1 MNDTLTNLL
10 PSGRQ
15 QALFREYFLRLSVV
29 FIALVTAL
37 TLVAAMLLLPTY
49 IFLTQSAAT
58 KASRLTNIESV
69 LASSDEK
76 ILSAHLASLSNN
88 AIVLL
93 ALGKAPSASAIL
105 RSALA
110 IPRNGI
116 SLSGF
121 AYTPSAGNVPGS
133 LSISGTAQT
142 REALRSYQLALESTP
157 FAASADL
164 PVSSYAKD
172 TNIAFTITVTLTP

>member
-1 MNDTLTNLL
+1 MDDKLTNLL
-10 PSGRQ
+10 PLGRQ

-58 KASRLTNIESV
+58 KASRLANIESV

-88 AIVLL
+88 ATVLL
-93 ALGKAPSASAIL
+93 ALGNVPSANAIL
-105 RSALA
+105 RSALTV
-110 IPRNGI
+110 PRNGI

-121 AYTPSAGNVPGS
+121 AYTPAVVNVPG
-133 LSISGTAQT
+133 LVSISGTAQK

-164 PVSSYAKD
+164 PVSAYAKD
-172 TNIAFTITVTLTP
+172 TNISFTITVTLTP

>member
-1 MNDTLTNLL
+1 MDDKLTNLL
-10 PSGRQ
+10 PIERQ

-29 FIALVTAL
+29 FVALVTAL

-49 IFLTQSAAT
+49 LFLTQSAAT
-58 KASRLTNIESV
+58 KASRLSNIESV

-88 AIVLL
+88 ATVLL
-93 ALGKAPSASAIL
+93 TLGEAPSTSAIL
-105 RSALA
+105 RFALA
-110 IPRNGI
+110 IPRAGI

-121 AYTPSAGNVPGS
+121 AYVPAAGNIPGS
-133 LSISGTAQT
+133 LAISGTAQT

-164 PVSSYAKD
+164 PVSAYAKD
-172 TNIAFTITVTLTP
+172 TNIEFTITVTLTP

>member
-1 MNDTLTNLL
+1 MDDKLTNLL
-10 PSGRQ
+10 PVERQ

-29 FIALVTAL
+29 SIALVAAL
-37 TLVAAMLLLPTY
+37 TLVAAMLLVPTY
-49 IFLTQSAAT
+49 MFLTQSAAT
-58 KASRLTNIESV
+58 KVSRLANIESV

-88 AIVLL
+88 ATTLL
-93 ALGKAPSASAIL
+93 ALGKAPSVSAIL

-110 IPRNGI
+110 VPRAGI

-121 AYTPSAGNVPGS
+121 AYAPASGNVPGS
-133 LSISGTAQT
+133 LALSGTAQT

-157 FAASADL
+157 FASSADL
-164 PVSSYAKD
+164 PVSAYAKD
-172 TNIAFTITVTLTP
+172 TNISFTITVTLVP